1 MTDEAL
7 AAGRRHRLEV
17 GSAAVLAI
25 ATVLAAWCA
34 YQSTRW
40 TGVMATAFSEA
51 NTNRAESIRLDTQGT
66 SAIAIDVQSF
76 LGWVGAVRDADGP
89 SAAELRARFRPEF
102 KTVFEAWLGRA
113 PGTTVSLTD
122 LPPGT
127 PFDRSDYGPALLKAS
142 DDLAKAAEQ
151 RFADAR
157 AANQTGDNYVLVAVL
172 MSIGLFLAGTARQFR
187 SMRLESVILGSAAIA
202 VSIGIVACLLLP
214 INVGI

>member
-1 MTDEAL
+1 VTDDAL
-7 AAGRRHRLEV
+7 AAGRRHRLEI
-17 GSAAVLAI
+17 GSAVLLAV

-51 NTNRAESIRLDTQGT
+51 NTNRAESIRLDTQGSSVIT
-66 SAIAIDVQSF
+66 IDVQSF
-76 LGWVGAVRDADGP
+76 LAWIGAVRDRDGP
-89 SAAELRARFRPEF
+89 SAAELRTRFRPEF

-113 PGTTVSLTD
+113 PGMTLSLAD

-127 PFDRSDYGPALLKAS
+127 PFDRPDYEPALLQTS
-142 DDLAKAAEQ
+142 DDLANAAEL

-157 AANQTGDNYVLVAVL
+157 VANQTGDNYVLVAVL

-187 SMRLESVILGSAAIA
+187 SMRLESVILGGAAMA

-214 INVGI
+214 INIGI